1 MGQSYRHELKF
12 ICSQQDLLLL
22 ENQIRFLCPLDAH
35 TGPEASYNIRSIYFD
50 SLENDAYYEN
60 ENGDNDRAK
69 FRIRIY
75 DYSDQVIKLE
85 RKSSHNGLK
94 HKESCTLTREQC
106 DSLLHGDEMI
116 PGEGHPLLNSFLAQK
131 CIQPLLPKVTVDYNR
146 TPYVYPIGNVRITF
160 DRNIRSSSYIDLFQK
175 DIPSRPILPL
185 GAGLLEVKY
194 DEVLPGAILEIL
206 REDHELH
213 RTTFSKY
220 YLCRSMTI

>member
-1 MGQSYRHELKF
+1 MGRSYRHELKF
-12 ICSQQDLLLL
+12 ICSKIDLILL

-35 TGPEASYNIRSIYFD
+35 AGPSKSYEIRSVYFD

-60 ENGDNDRAK
+60 ENGINDREK

-75 DYSDQVIKLE
+75 DYSDKTIKLE
-85 RKSSHNGLK
+85 RKSSLNGLK
-94 HKESCTLTREQC
+94 HKDGCTLTRSQC
-106 DSLLHGDEMI
+106 DALLGGGDVTPSEDQT
-116 PGEGHPLLNSFLAQK
+116 LLQTFLAQRR
-131 CIQPLLPKVTVDYNR
+131 ISPLLPKVTVDYNR

-160 DRNIRSSSYIDLFQK
+160 DRNIRSSSRIDLFQK
-175 DIPSRPILPL
+175 NIPSRPILPV

-206 REDHELH
+206 REGHSLS

-220 YLCRSMTI
+220 YLCRSMTV